1 MNDTPTSFSE
11 RSLNS
16 NHATAKTLL
25 MKTPMLLLA
34 TCCMVSCKTGPN
46 YERPSLELPDGYKSA
61 TEMESG
67 QPGLTLDWWRL
78 FNDPDLNA
86 LCEEALETNY
96 DLQAAMARLTQARAS
111 AASVK
116 SGFYPVISVNPA
128 ATRSGSPMQTVSTES
143 SGLEEISSTL
153 GQVSSVLGA
162 VNALAQGETPNL
174 SGNQTGTAVNTA
186 SSTTGNRF
194 QIPFDLSYEIDLW
207 GRVQR
212 SYESAQAQVQASVY
226 ELEVV
231 RQTLLADVARNY
243 FTLRALDAQ
252 LDILNRNL
260 DLYREQ
266 ATLTRKQY
274 EVGLVDET
282 NALQAEIQ
290 LEATRAQATDLQ
302 RQRADLEHA
311 IAVLLGKAPAD
322 FSLDQRSLDRQPPV
336 IPTGLPAALLRQR
349 PDIAVAEENLKA
361 ACAEIGVAQ
370 ADFFPSVK
378 LMGSAGFQSAKLE
391 DLLDWKSKTWS
402 FGPSISLPI
411 FQGGQLK
418 ANLQKAQARYE
429 ELLAAYR
436 NSVLGAFRDVEDS
449 LTDIHGRTDEAGAR
463 AKAAAAAREYLRL
476 VQIQYDTGI
485 IDYLNVINA
494 EQTLLNNELS
504 EVQALNE
511 RRIATVLLIKALGGG
526 WDCQIPSDPAARR
539 R

>member
-1 MNDTPTSFSE
+1 MNNNSTVPRETAATFGHIAVVRLCLKTSV
-11 RSLNS
+11 
-16 NHATAKTLL
+16 
-25 MKTPMLLLA
+25 LLLA
-34 TCCMVSCKTGPN
+34 ACCIVSCKTGPD

-61 TEMESG
+61 TETESG
-67 QPGLTLDWWRL
+67 QPELTLDWWRL
-78 FNDPDLNA
+78 FNDSDLDA
-86 LCEEALETNY
+86 LCEEALEANY

-143 SGLEEISSTL
+143 SGLEKVSSTL

-174 SGNQTGTAVNTA
+174 GGVQAGATLGTA

-194 QIPFDLSYEIDLW
+194 QVPFDLSYEIDLW

-212 SYESAQAQVQASVY
+212 SYESAKAQVQASVY

-243 FTLRALDAQ
+243 FNLRMLDTH

-260 DLYREQ
+260 ALYGEQ
-266 ATLTRKQY
+266 AELTRKQY
-274 EVGLVDET
+274 EAGLVNET

-290 LEATRAQATDLQ
+290 LEATRAQTTDIQ

-311 IAVLLGKAPAD
+311 IAILLGKAPAA
-322 FSLDQRSLDRQPPV
+322 FSLDARTLDTDPPV
-336 IPTGLPAALLRQR
+336 LPAGLPADLLRRR
-349 PDIAVAEENLKA
+349 PDLAVAEQNLAA
-361 ACAEIGVAQ
+361 ACAEIGVAE
-370 ADFFPSVK
+370 ANFFPSIK
-378 LMGSAGFQSAKLE
+378 LVGSAGFQSAALE
-391 DLLDWKSKTWS
+391 DILDWKSKTWS
-402 FGPSISLPI
+402 FGPSISMPI

-418 ANLQKAQARYE
+418 ASLEKAWARYD
-429 ELLAAYR
+429 ELQAAYR

-449 LTDIHGRTDEAGAR
+449 LTDIHGRSDEAEAR
-463 AKAAAAAREYLRL
+463 EKAVAAAREYLRL
-476 VQIQYDTGI
+476 VQIQYDTGT
-485 IDYLNVINA
+485 IDYLDVINA

-526 WDCQIPSDPAARR
+526 WDCQIASDPAAQVR
-539 R
+539 

>member
-1 MNDTPTSFSE
+1 MNDTPTSYRK

-16 NHATAKTLL
+16 GHATAQRLLVKTLA
-25 MKTPMLLLA
+25 LLLA
-34 TCCMVSCKTGPN
+34 ACCIVSCKTGPD

-61 TEMESG
+61 TETESG
-67 QPGLTLDWWRL
+67 QPGLTLDWWLL
-78 FNDPDLNA
+78 FQDPDLNV

-96 DLQAAMARLTQARAS
+96 DLQAATARLTQARAS

-116 SGFYPVISVNPA
+116 SGFYPVISMNPA
-128 ATRSGSPMQTVSTES
+128 ATRSGSPVQPVSTES
-143 SGLEEISSTL
+143 SGFEELSSTL

-174 SGNQTGTAVNTA
+174 GGIQTGTTAKTA

-243 FTLRALDAQ
+243 FNLRALDAQ
-252 LDILNRNL
+252 MDILHRNL

-266 ATLTRKQY
+266 AALTRKQY
-274 EVGLVDET
+274 EVGLVNET

-290 LEATRAQATDLQ
+290 LEATHAQETDLQ

-311 IAVLLGKAPAD
+311 IAILLGKAPAE
-322 FSLDQRSLDRQPPV
+322 FALDARPLDTDPPV
-336 IPTGLPAALLRQR
+336 LPAGLPADLLRQR
-349 PDIAVAEENLKA
+349 PDIAVAEQNLKA

-370 ADFFPSVK
+370 ADFLPGIK
-378 LMGSAGFQSAKLE
+378 LMGSAGLQSAKLE
-391 DLLDWKSKTWS
+391 DLFDWKSKTWS

-429 ELLAAYR
+429 ELLAAYHT
-436 NSVLGAFRDVEDS
+436 SVLGAFKDVEDS
-449 LTDIHGRTDEAGAR
+449 LNDIHGRTEEAEAR
-463 AKAAAAAREYLRL
+463 EKAVAAAREYLRL

-511 RRIATVLLIKALGGG
+511 RRVSTVLLIKALGGG
-526 WDCQIPSDPAARR
+526 WETPAGPVEP
-539 R
+539 